1 MFALA
6 GKIALVTG
14 ASRGIGATIARQLAS
29 AGATVVVNYNSNAD
43 AAAAVV
49 SDIVAAGGQS
59 AALQA
64 DVSQTDA
71 ASELVKAVQK
81 QYGKLDILVNNAGTT
96 RDNLIMLMKEE
107 DWDYVIDTNLKSAWN
122 CSKAAARIMLKQR
135 SGRIINITSVA
146 GIAGNAGQSNY
157 SASKAGLIGL
167 TKSLAKEIGPR
178 NVTVNAIA
186 PGFVPTDLTNDI
198 IVQMKDKI
206 IEHTSLQRLGTAEDV
221 AALAVFLAS
230 DEAGFITGQVI
241 AVDGGMVL

>member
-1 MFALA
+1 
-6 GKIALVTG
+6 
-14 ASRGIGATIARQLAS
+14 LAS
-29 AGATVVVNYNSNAD
+29 AGATVVVNYNSSAD

-49 SDIVAAGGQS
+49 ADIVAAGGQS
-59 AALQA
+59 VALQA

>member
-14 ASRGIGATIARQLAS
+14 ASRGIGAAIAVKLAS

-59 AALQA
+59 MALQA

-71 ASELVKAVQK
+71 AGELVKTVQK

-96 RDNLIMLMKEE
+96 RDNVIMLMKEE
-107 DWDYVIDTNLKSAWN
+107 DWDFVIDTNLKSAWN

-146 GIAGNAGQSNY
+146 GIVGNAGQSNY
-157 SASKAGLIGL
+157 SASKAGVIGL
-167 TKSLAKEIGPR
+167 TQIQDKKIGPQ
-178 NVTVNAIA
+178 NVSVNAIA

>member
-49 SDIVAAGGQS
+49 SDIAAAGGQS
-59 AALQA
+59 VALQA